1 MLHARAASET
11 ERPWKTLK
19 MAQIYDF
26 PRAARAEH
34 GHGAK
39 KVLAGVR
46 FQWTDP
52 KKFLRP
58 RWRAGGRSVPY
69 VPRFFCRATPCSGSQ
84 HGWPS
89 REQDVP
95 FRFKAVQYLPHGTPG
110 RYPAKPHDPEKRIS
124 RPGAASDSGRIGHF
138 AGAAYAFLAKKNG
151 KDERDF

>member
-46 FQWTDP
+46 FQWTDTQNDICIGRAD
-52 KKFLRP
+52 KFSAWEPLLEPSKPFLLHFELGCALR
-58 RWRAGGRSVPY
+58 
-69 VPRFFCRATPCSGSQ
+69 
-84 HGWPS
+84 
-89 REQDVP
+89 
-95 FRFKAVQYLPHGTPG
+95 
-110 RYPAKPHDPEKRIS
+110 
-124 RPGAASDSGRIGHF
+124 
-138 AGAAYAFLAKKNG
+138 
-151 KDERDF
+151 

>member
-58 RWRAGGRSVPY
+58 RWRAGGRSVSY
-69 VPRFFCRATPCSGSQ
+69 VPRFFCRASLWVVGGVSVCVLHT
-84 HGWPS
+84 HGLA
-89 REQDVP
+89 
-95 FRFKAVQYLPHGTPG
+95 AVY
-110 RYPAKPHDPEKRIS
+110 S
-124 RPGAASDSGRIGHF
+124 S
-138 AGAAYAFLAKKNG
+138 
-151 KDERDF
+151 

>member
-1 MLHARAASET
+1 
-11 ERPWKTLK
+11 

-69 VPRFFCRATPCSGSQ
+69 VPRFFCRASLCQLARFFHHDFQARSLFLLYQSVNRWEQQLLSTAPQ
-84 HGWPS
+84 APVDRS
-89 REQDVP
+89 R
-95 FRFKAVQYLPHGTPG
+95 
-110 RYPAKPHDPEKRIS
+110 
-124 RPGAASDSGRIGHF
+124 
-138 AGAAYAFLAKKNG
+138 
-151 KDERDF
+151 

>member
-1 MLHARAASET
+1 MVGSGPWHRDHTPPHPHTRMLHARAASET

-58 RWRAGGRSVPY
+58 RWRAGGRSVSY
-69 VPRFFCRATPCSGSQ
+69 VPFFASRASLCLRSP
-84 HGWPS
+84 PM
-89 REQDVP
+89 
-95 FRFKAVQYLPHGTPG
+95 
-110 RYPAKPHDPEKRIS
+110 
-124 RPGAASDSGRIGHF
+124 GALSSHSS
-138 AGAAYAFLAKKNG
+138 
-151 KDERDF
+151 E

>member
-1 MLHARAASET
+1 MVGSGPWHRDHTPPHPHTRMLHARAASET

-58 RWRAGGRSVPY
+58 RWRAVGQSVPY
-69 VPRFFCRATPCSGSQ
+69 VPRFFCRAPLCSSHTKGLCSG
-84 HGWPS
+84 
-89 REQDVP
+89 E
-95 FRFKAVQYLPHGTPG
+95 T
-110 RYPAKPHDPEKRIS
+110 
-124 RPGAASDSGRIGHF
+124 
-138 AGAAYAFLAKKNG
+138 
-151 KDERDF
+151 

>member
-1 MLHARAASET
+1 
-11 ERPWKTLK
+11 

-58 RWRAGGRSVPY
+58 RWRAGGRSV
-69 VPRFFCRATPCSGSQ
+69 S
-84 HGWPS
+84 
-89 REQDVP
+89 
-95 FRFKAVQYLPHGTPG
+95 
-110 RYPAKPHDPEKRIS
+110 
-124 RPGAASDSGRIGHF
+124 
-138 AGAAYAFLAKKNG
+138 
-151 KDERDF
+151 

>member
-58 RWRAGGRSVPY
+58 RWRAVSQSVPY
-69 VPRFFCRATPCSGSQ
+69 VPRFFCRAP
-84 HGWPS
+84 
-89 REQDVP
+89 
-95 FRFKAVQYLPHGTPG
+95 L
-110 RYPAKPHDPEKRIS
+110 
-124 RPGAASDSGRIGHF
+124 
-138 AGAAYAFLAKKNG
+138 
-151 KDERDF
+151 

>member
-26 PRAARAEH
+26 SRAARAEH

-58 RWRAGGRSVPY
+58 RWRAVGQSVPY
-69 VPRFFCRATPCSGSQ
+69 VPRFFCRAS
-84 HGWPS
+84 
-89 REQDVP
+89 
-95 FRFKAVQYLPHGTPG
+95 L
-110 RYPAKPHDPEKRIS
+110 
-124 RPGAASDSGRIGHF
+124 
-138 AGAAYAFLAKKNG
+138 
-151 KDERDF
+151 

>member
-46 FQWTDP
+46 FQWTDTQNDICIGRAD
-52 KKFLRP
+52 KF
-58 RWRAGGRSVPY
+58 
-69 VPRFFCRATPCSGSQ
+69 
-84 HGWPS
+84 
-89 REQDVP
+89 
-95 FRFKAVQYLPHGTPG
+95 
-110 RYPAKPHDPEKRIS
+110 
-124 RPGAASDSGRIGHF
+124 SGREPLLEPSEP
-138 AGAAYAFLAKKNG
+138 FLLLF
-151 KDERDF
+151 ERVASLCDDVKIVTKIRCDQEEVSS

>member
-69 VPRFFCRATPCSGSQ
+69 VPRFFCRATLWAQ
-84 HGWPS
+84 
-89 REQDVP
+89 QLL
-95 FRFKAVQYLPHGTPG
+95 K
-110 RYPAKPHDPEKRIS
+110 PA
-124 RPGAASDSGRIGHF
+124 
-138 AGAAYAFLAKKNG
+138 
-151 KDERDF
+151 

>member
-58 RWRAGGRSVPY
+58 RWRAGGRSVSY
-69 VPRFFCRATPCSGSQ
+69 VPLFFAVHPSGRRKNFITAMRT
-84 HGWPS
+84 GLA
-89 REQDVP
+89 RTGTNT
-95 FRFKAVQYLPHGTPG
+95 GTPLE
-110 RYPAKPHDPEKRIS
+110 PP
-124 RPGAASDSGRIGHF
+124 SD
-138 AGAAYAFLAKKNG
+138 
-151 KDERDF
+151 

>member
-1 MLHARAASET
+1 
-11 ERPWKTLK
+11 

-58 RWRAGGRSVPY
+58 RWRAGGRSVSY
-69 VPRFFCRATPCSGSQ
+69 VPRFFCRATLCAAAVR
-84 HGWPS
+84 
-89 REQDVP
+89 REN
-95 FRFKAVQYLPHGTPG
+95 
-110 RYPAKPHDPEKRIS
+110 KRS
-124 RPGAASDSGRIGHF
+124 ASAASQNEAEESDESEYEA
-138 AGAAYAFLAKKNG
+138 AGESVCVCDNASLT
-151 KDERDF
+151 